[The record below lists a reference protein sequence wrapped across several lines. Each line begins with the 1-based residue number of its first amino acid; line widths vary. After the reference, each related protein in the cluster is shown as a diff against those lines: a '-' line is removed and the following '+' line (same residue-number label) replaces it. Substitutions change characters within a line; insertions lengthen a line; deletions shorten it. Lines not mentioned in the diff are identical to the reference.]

1 MIRKPA
7 VAGAFYTGNK
17 EMLIKEIESYLSE
30 VDVSIDA
37 NVRGIIAPHAGYIY
51 SGKVAAYG
59 YKTVQGKQYDKVVV
73 FAPSH
78 RAMFDG
84 VSIFQGKG
92 YETPLGIAPIDT
104 DTVKKL
110 ISTSSLI
117 NFYPVAHEEEHSLEV
132 QVPFIQATMK
142 DFKLIPVLVGNQ
154 DISQLKHVAEIFYN
168 MFKNEN
174 VLYIASTDLSHFYN
188 SETASKLDS
197 VAIETIRA
205 LDYMN
210 FYNAIKERK
219 AEACGAGP
227 VTILLYLAK
236 LNNWNKCKILK
247 YADSGDVSGDKYNV
261 VGYLSAVIYSNG
273 NPTEQG
279 LTDYEKEILHKIAEE
294 SIKSK
299 LSNKPFNF
307 EYKITDNLSQERG
320 AFVTL
325 HKNGNLRGC
334 IGYIVPVAPLHETVK
349 QMAVAAAF
357 DDPRFPPLSEEELKD
372 IDIEISALTPLKKIN
387 DINEIQVGKHG
398 ILIKKG
404 FASGVLLPQ
413 VATDYNWDRL
423 TFIEQ
428 TCMKAGLPEN
438 SWKEKDTE
446 IYIFSAEI
454 F

>member
-1 MIRKPA
+1 
-7 VAGAFYTGNK
+7 
-17 EMLIKEIESYLSE
+17 
-30 VDVSIDA
+30 
-37 NVRGIIAPHAGYIY
+37 
-51 SGKVAAYG
+51 
-59 YKTVQGKQYDKVVV
+59 
-73 FAPSH
+73 
-78 RAMFDG
+78 
-84 VSIFQGKG
+84 
-92 YETPLGIAPIDT
+92 
-104 DTVKKL
+104 
-110 ISTSSLI
+110 
-117 NFYPVAHEEEHSLEV
+117 
-132 QVPFIQATMK
+132 
-142 DFKLIPVLVGNQ
+142 
-154 DISQLKHVAEIFYN
+154 
-168 MFKNEN
+168 
-174 VLYIASTDLSHFYN
+174 
-188 SETASKLDS
+188 
-197 VAIETIRA
+197 
-205 LDYMN
+205 
-210 FYNAIKERK
+210 
-219 AEACGAGP
+219 
-227 VTILLYLAK
+227 LLYLAK

-261 VGYLSAVIYSNG
+261 VGYLSAVIYSDESR
-273 NPTEQG
+273 TERG

-299 LSNKPFNF
+299 LFNKPFNF

-325 HKNGNLRGC
+325 HKNGSLRGC

-357 DDPRFPPLSEEELKD
+357 DDPRFPPLSEEELKN
-372 IDIEISALTPLKKIN
+372 INIEISALTPLKKIN

-428 TCMKAGLPEN
+428 TCMKAGLTEN
-438 SWKEKDTE
+438 CWREKDTE